1 MGFSCTI
8 YKIPLNFSLSLNK
21 KPGTGNPNKWYR
33 EFQSFRYEG
42 ERGNTSKG
50 ITFFPH
56 NFHQDEPFHLNSP
69 WNFRV
74 FHTNGKRSQTW
85 LVYHNYGMFH
95 FLSTPPPS
103 PPLPK
108 DDWHPHPRIFVGPF
122 EKLNPKSS
130 FFVSTVD
137 TFVHRGWVI
146 WPPSLEWEGGG
157 GGGRVGINVPIFTG
171 VFIVHSYLLVYYAE
185 ECFSNFIVE

>member
-21 KPGTGNPNKWYR
+21 KPGTGNPNIWCRKFR
-33 EFQSFRYEG
+33 SFRYKRE
-42 ERGNTSKG
+42 KG
-50 ITFFPH
+50 ITFFAE
-56 NFHQDEPFHLNSP
+56 NFHRDQPFHLNSP

-108 DDWHPHPRIFVGPF
+108 DDWHPHPRIFVGTLW
-122 EKLNPKSS
+122 KIKSKE
-130 FFVSTVD
+130 FIFCQLRWYLCPQGMGHLSTIFGV
-137 TFVHRGWVI
+137 GA
-146 WPPSLEWEGGG
+146 GGG
-157 GGGRVGINVPIFTG
+157 GEELTSPFSHWSFYYT
-171 VFIVHSYLLVYYAE
+171 FLFACLL
-185 ECFSNFIVE
+185 CWGMF